1 MQQFSTVNPIFDGL
15 TRKNGVNQSGLQDM
29 IDRINKNADLNAYFV
44 RAVSNNDL
52 KIRLATDDELK
63 TTGAGAF
70 FVPQKDEDNKY
81 AIALHPAWF
90 TRISFPISAL
100 GTLAHEMDHYFR
112 VARLEDAQ
120 RLVDDLTYRSEL
132 KGADRFTAVVTE
144 RMQVELL
151 GWYRGIQAMRSENGG
166 ADAQLT
172 SLQRRTMTGPESLI
186 LQVEEQGRK
195 LGKTGGALQDYVVEN
210 GTGLLSRSTVGYWE
224 DYSKGLDIRFGLKA
238 GEADSIRKQLAYA
251 YSDPGG
257 VVDWD
262 LVRLP
267 EGGEQVTLSYLDHRV
282 VRTYGIFGQSSQT
295 EYDPAGNLLARS
307 TTVESGGIYTTTMR
321 DGQGSI
327 KHIVEDQRFDDGT
340 ALTTIRYDDGRVVK
354 TTWDGSQSTAQSVAY
369 EPWSPT
375 GATTNIFDLT
385 TSTLSAAERE
395 GAADPQANAAA
406 VADGLVSSGGGWQ
419 ITTDPKQ
426 LNDDSFINGIK
437 DNTANAAFT
446 QILSDGWR
454 PGNGNLVGPVIDR
467 VAAANG
473 AYGWG
478 SVAGQNA
485 SFGLSGTP
493 VQGIFLNTANAQAR
507 VTLPTDP
514 LVLDLN
520 GDGVRLTSYVN
531 DPVLFDTDNDGGSL
545 ERTGWVSKEDGIVVV
560 DRNNNGRID
569 NISETLSEYYGDP
582 VATNGAA
589 GQKHTGTSIGRM
601 HPGAWSRSGRKRGSI
616 EKFFRARR
624 RKKQNFLEYKG

>member
-1 MQQFSTVNPIFDGL
+1 MGTNILPQSLITQF
-15 TRKNGVNQSGLQDM
+15 
-29 IDRINKNADLNAYFV
+29 A
-44 RAVSNNDL
+44 
-52 KIRLATDDELK
+52 LA
-63 TTGAGAF
+63 G
-70 FVPQKDEDNKY
+70 ED
-81 AIALHPAWF
+81 
-90 TRISFPISAL
+90 
-100 GTLAHEMDHYFR
+100 
-112 VARLEDAQ
+112 Q
-120 RLVDDLTYRSEL
+120 R
-132 KGADRFTAVVTE
+132 KGAEMSGAYTQDINGKLA
-144 RMQVELL
+144 ELQAGVQKWDPTCANDAFL
-151 GWYRGIQAMRSENGG
+151 GRS
-166 ADAQLT
+166 
-172 SLQRRTMTGPESLI
+172 P
-186 LQVEEQGRK
+186 
-195 LGKTGGALQDYVVEN
+195 
-210 GTGLLSRSTVGYWE
+210 
-224 DYSKGLDIRFGLKA
+224 
-238 GEADSIRKQLAYA
+238 
-251 YSDPGG
+251 
-257 VVDWD
+257 
-262 LVRLP
+262 
-267 EGGEQVTLSYLDHRV
+267 
-282 VRTYGIFGQSSQT
+282 IFGQSTGIPAPVVDASALIASHLAAGRAPDGSSIGVVLGNGDSGQVIWTKDTKTGEYIQALFQNAGGGTSYSFQIRYSAAGVPLSTRSLVANGESVT
-295 EYDPAGNLLARS
+295 ETSALARP
-307 TTVESGGIYTTTMR
+307 TG
-321 DGQGSI
+321 
-327 KHIVEDQRFDDGT
+327 
-340 ALTTIRYDDGRVVK
+340 
-354 TTWDGSQSTAQSVAY
+354 
-369 EPWSPT
+369 SPT
-375 GATTNIFDLT
+375 ITAATRLVDSFDLT

-560 DRNNNGRID
+560 DRNKNGRID
-569 NISETLSEYYGDP
+569 DISETLSEYYGDP

-616 EKFFRARR
+616 ETFFRTRR